1 MSDGLITAAELLD
14 FLGADED
21 AESEIAEEL
30 QSALEQLE
38 RATGVDWEKRK
49 DVHTANQAIKDMVYL
64 SFYAVRD
71 GSQNTKFVE
80 RHLTSI
86 IKQLQYATATE
97 GNNDTETQ
105 VEPAGTGPP
114 G

>member
-1 MSDGLITAAELLD
+1 VSDGLITSAELLD

-21 AESEIAEEL
+21 AQSEIEEEL

-38 RATGVDWEKRK
+38 RATGVDWAKRK

-71 GSQNTKFVE
+71 GSQNTEFVE

-86 IKQLQYATATE
+86 IKQLQYATE
-97 GNNDTETQ
+97 ENNDAETQ
-105 VEPAGTGPP
+105 VEPAETDPP

>member
-21 AESEIAEEL
+21 AESEITEEL

-38 RATGVDWEKRK
+38 RATGIDWGKRK

-71 GSQNTKFVE
+71 GSQNTEFVKW
-80 RHLTSI
+80 HLTSI
-86 IKQLQYATATE
+86 IKQLQYATE
-97 GNNDTETQ
+97 ENNDTETQ
-105 VEPAGTGPP
+105 VEPTGTGPP

>member
-1 MSDGLITAAELLD
+1 MSIITAAQLLD

-21 AESEIAEEL
+21 ATSEIEEEL
-30 QSALEQLE
+30 QTALERLE
-38 RATGVDWEKRK
+38 RATGIDWTTRQ

-71 GSQNTKFVE
+71 GSQNTEFVE
-80 RHLTSI
+80 QHLTSI
-86 IKQLQYATATE
+86 IKQLQYATE
-97 GNNDTETQ
+97 ESNDTETQ
-105 VEPAGTGPP
+105 VEPVGTGPP